1 MFKNQRK
8 AKILIQVFCALT
20 ACSGEE
26 NNNSKLN
33 HDWSDVIRPKPQAM
47 SQDCRENL
55 FPTRAADKARL
66 DKASLYLTKL
76 GHYVAKEV
84 NQSYESEGKK
94 AL

>member
-1 MFKNQRK
+1 MIGQMLFVLSLRRCL
-8 AKILIQVFCALT
+8 KIV
-20 ACSGEE
+20 
-26 NNNSKLN
+26 
-33 HDWSDVIRPKPQAM
+33 
-47 SQDCRENL
+47 ENL

-94 AL
+94 APFSGKYAIENFVFRS